1 MNQIILTRESMEAAA
16 QNMDL
21 LLATLAILGAIAA
34 ILGCLMKGLEVYA
47 WMEERKVRKALERA
61 KAAQKARAI
70 EKAMIPVD
78 INWDS
83 REAHRA
89 AQHQQLKGW

>member
-1 MNQIILTRESMEAAA
+1 MTELNALFLAILSI
-16 QNMDL
+16 
-21 LLATLAILGAIAA
+21 LLATAGILCT
-34 ILGCLMKGLEVYA
+34 ILMGLEVYA

-78 INWDS
+78 IDWDS

-89 AQHQQLKGW
+89 AQHLNLKG

>member
-1 MNQIILTRESMEAAA
+1 MEAT
-16 QNMDL
+16 NL
-21 LLATLAILGAIAA
+21 SLFLATLSVLAAIAGVIGA
-34 ILGCLMKGLEVYA
+34 FLMGLEVYA
-47 WMEERKVRKALERA
+47 WMEERKVQKALERA

-78 INWDS
+78 ICWDS

-89 AQHQQLKGW
+89 NQHLHLKG

>member
-1 MNQIILTRESMEAAA
+1 MTTIE
-16 QNMDL
+16 
-21 LLATLAILGAIAA
+21 AILFPLGFDNTLVALTIVTMACMA
-34 ILGCLMKGLEVYA
+34 MATILIIHSWIKDYLEA
-47 WMEERKVRKALERA
+47 RRSRKALARI
-61 KAAQKARAI
+61 KAARKARAI

-89 AQHQQLKGW
+89 AQHLHLKG

>member
-1 MNQIILTRESMEAAA
+1 MRTIQTLLFPLGFDTTLVSLTILTMACMA
-16 QNMDL
+16 
-21 LLATLAILGAIAA
+21 LATILI
-34 ILGCLMKGLEVYA
+34 IKSWVSDYLEA
-47 WMEERKVRKALERA
+47 KRAQEALERA

-89 AQHQQLKGW
+89 AQHLHLKG

>member
-1 MNQIILTRESMEAAA
+1 MEAT
-16 QNMDL
+16 NL
-21 LLATLAILGAIAA
+21 SLFLAILSVLAAIAGIVGA
-34 ILGCLMKGLEVYA
+34 LLMGLEVYA

-78 INWDS
+78 ICWDS

-89 AQHQQLKGW
+89 NQHLHLKG

>member
-1 MNQIILTRESMEAAA
+1 MEAT
-16 QNMDL
+16 NL
-21 LLATLAILGAIAA
+21 SLFLAILSVMAAIAG
-34 ILGCLMKGLEVYA
+34 ILGAFLMGLEVYA

-78 INWDS
+78 ICWDS

-89 AQHQQLKGW
+89 VQHLHLKG

>member
-1 MNQIILTRESMEAAA
+1 MIELNALYLTIM
-16 QNMDL
+16 
-21 LLATLAILGAIAA
+21 AILAGIGGIIGA
-34 ILGCLMKGLEVYA
+34 LLMGLEVYA
-47 WMEERKVRKALERA
+47 WMEERKVRKALERV

-89 AQHQQLKGW
+89 AQHLHLKG

>member
-1 MNQIILTRESMEAAA
+1 MDHIILTRESMAADT

-21 LLATLAILGAIAA
+21 LLALLSSLGAIAA
-34 ILGCLMKGLEVYA
+34 ILACFLMGLEVYV
-47 WMEERKVRKALERA
+47 WMEERKVRKALERV

-89 AQHQQLKGW
+89 AQHLNLKG

>member
-1 MNQIILTRESMEAAA
+1 MEAT
-16 QNMDL
+16 NL
-21 LLATLAILGAIAA
+21 SLFLAILSILAAIAGIVGA
-34 ILGCLMKGLEVYA
+34 LLMGLEIYA

-78 INWDS
+78 ICWDS

-89 AQHQQLKGW
+89 NQHLHLKG

>member
-1 MNQIILTRESMEAAA
+1 MNNIELFTAI
-16 QNMDL
+16 
-21 LLATLAILGAIAA
+21 LAILAA
-34 ILGCLMKGLEVYA
+34 IGGIIGAFLMGLEVYA

-70 EKAMIPVD
+70 EKSLIPVD

-89 AQHQQLKGW
+89 AQHLNLKG

>member
-1 MNQIILTRESMEAAA
+1 MEASTF
-16 QNMDL
+16 NL
-21 LLATLAILGAIAA
+21 FLAILSVLAAIAGIIGA
-34 ILGCLMKGLEVYA
+34 FLMGLEVYA

-61 KAAQKARAI
+61 KAAQKARRI

-78 INWDS
+78 ICWDS

-89 AQHQQLKGW
+89 VQHLHFKG

>member
-1 MNQIILTRESMEAAA
+1 MNNIELFT
-16 QNMDL
+16 
-21 LLATLAILGAIAA
+21 AILSILAA
-34 ILGCLMKGLEVYA
+34 IGGIIGALLMGLEVFA

-89 AQHQQLKGW
+89 AQHQQLKG

>member
-1 MNQIILTRESMEAAA
+1 MSNIELFT
-16 QNMDL
+16 
-21 LLATLAILGAIAA
+21 AILSILAA
-34 ILGCLMKGLEVYA
+34 IGGVIGAFLMGLEVYA

-89 AQHQQLKGW
+89 AQHLNLKG

>member
-1 MNQIILTRESMEAAA
+1 MNNIELLT
-16 QNMDL
+16 
-21 LLATLAILGAIAA
+21 AILSVLAA
-34 ILGCLMKGLEVYA
+34 IGGIIGALLMGLEVYA

-78 INWDS
+78 IYWDS

-89 AQHQQLKGW
+89 AQHLNLKG

>member
-1 MNQIILTRESMEAAA
+1 MSNIELFT
-16 QNMDL
+16 
-21 LLATLAILGAIAA
+21 AILSILAALGGVIGAF
-34 ILGCLMKGLEVYA
+34 LMGLEVYA
-47 WMEERKVRKALERA
+47 WMEERKVRKALARA

-89 AQHQQLKGW
+89 AQHLNLKG

>member
-1 MNQIILTRESMEAAA
+1 MEAT
-16 QNMDL
+16 NFSL
-21 LLATLAILGAIAA
+21 FLAILSVLAAIAGIIGA
-34 ILGCLMKGLEVYA
+34 LLMGLEVYS
-47 WMEERKVRKALERA
+47 WMEEQKVRKALARA

-78 INWDS
+78 ICWDS

-89 AQHQQLKGW
+89 NQHLHLKG

>member
-1 MNQIILTRESMEAAA
+1 MSNIELFT
-16 QNMDL
+16 
-21 LLATLAILGAIAA
+21 AILSILAA
-34 ILGCLMKGLEVYA
+34 IGGVIGAFLMGLEVYA
-47 WMEERKVRKALERA
+47 WLEERKVRKALERA

-89 AQHQQLKGW
+89 AQHLNLKG

>member
-1 MNQIILTRESMEAAA
+1 MEAT
-16 QNMDL
+16 NL
-21 LLATLAILGAIAA
+21 NLFLAILSVLAAIAGIIGA
-34 ILGCLMKGLEVYA
+34 FLMGLEVYA
-47 WMEERKVRKALERA
+47 WMEERKVQKALERA

-78 INWDS
+78 ICWDS

-89 AQHQQLKGW
+89 VQNLHLKG

>member
-1 MNQIILTRESMEAAA
+1 MNNIELFTAV
-16 QNMDL
+16 
-21 LLATLAILGAIAA
+21 LAILAAIAA
-34 ILGCLMKGLEVYA
+34 IIGAFLMGLEVYA

-70 EKAMIPVD
+70 EKALIPVD

-89 AQHQQLKGW
+89 AQHLILKG

>member
-1 MNQIILTRESMEAAA
+1 MEAT
-16 QNMDL
+16 NL
-21 LLATLAILGAIAA
+21 SLFLAILSILAA
-34 ILGCLMKGLEVYA
+34 ITGIVGALLMGLEVYA

-78 INWDS
+78 ICWDS

-89 AQHQQLKGW
+89 NQHLHLKG

>member
-1 MNQIILTRESMEAAA
+1 MTELNALYLTIM
-16 QNMDL
+16 
-21 LLATLAILGAIAA
+21 AILAA
-34 ILGCLMKGLEVYA
+34 IGGIIGALLMSLEVYA

-61 KAAQKARAI
+61 KAAQKARTI

-78 INWDS
+78 ICWDS

-89 AQHQQLKGW
+89 AQHLNLKG

>member
-1 MNQIILTRESMEAAA
+1 MSNIELFT
-16 QNMDL
+16 
-21 LLATLAILGAIAA
+21 AILSILAALGGVIGAF
-34 ILGCLMKGLEVYA
+34 LMGLEVYA

-89 AQHQQLKGW
+89 AQHLNLKG